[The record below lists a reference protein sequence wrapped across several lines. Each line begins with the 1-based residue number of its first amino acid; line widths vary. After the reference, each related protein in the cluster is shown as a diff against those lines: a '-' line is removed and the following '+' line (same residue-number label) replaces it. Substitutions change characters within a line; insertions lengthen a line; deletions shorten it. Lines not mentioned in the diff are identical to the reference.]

1 MKPKRWQDIIL
12 QQFGH
17 EQTQSVVV
25 VDPDHLM
32 QDDVLIRVY
41 RKIQYYVDLSP
52 GPGPRFPFSAS
63 CGINRAQLT
72 QEGTMGATAIG
83 AGSSI
88 SFDEQQITIRLD
100 RKLFTPWRWELVTGL
115 ILRLQRF
122 MADMRAGS
130 DGLQGTNHLLE
141 RLLRRPW
148 RHSALDLL
156 SQLVYLLLIPTDHF
170 LVRLD
175 REIDLSFVDEEG
187 ADCYKWQPGHPG
199 RPPWPA
205 QLMFRLL
212 LLMFLFGVP
221 FETQLV
227 LELQANLLWRWFIGL
242 GVLEKV
248 PDHSALHDFRQR
260 LGPERFVRLLARI
273 LVVCQEWGLVGNL
286 HLYFDCTAVLAS
298 ATAFTPYQRAV
309 LLAMAINRYLDL
321 LEAHQVPD
329 PSLLVSLRQLVIEV
343 ALEAVGSDSLNKVSP
358 EQMARS
364 LVRWEEKAKA
374 MAQGPR
380 WQEPMT
386 QAVVEA
392 AAEERPPTDRQGLLQ
407 VAKRLLAALP
417 RAQGDLDARVGK
429 TSNCWVFCGYLAGY
443 VVDGLLGVVTAV
455 VFAAGNAWQAALLS
469 PALVQHQAHIVG
481 QAQDMTIDSAFDY
494 PEVHQA
500 LEVAGLKG
508 YVASRDHHSPE
519 GRFGPD
525 RFTWT
530 EEGRLI
536 CPRDGPDREMK
547 AIRTH
552 GDGRVTFQGTG
563 CADCPLRGRC
573 AGEDR
578 SGSRSL
584 TIHPQDHRRWLAN
597 RAANQSEEYKQAQKQ
612 RMAWENVFGHGN
624 TYHHGDKAPY
634 RSQPMNEIAEV
645 MTVIAVNLEKM
656 VRYGNR
662 KRSLQAGTPA

>member
-1 MKPKRWQDIIL
+1 
-12 QQFGH
+12 
-17 EQTQSVVV
+17 
-25 VDPDHLM
+25 
-32 QDDVLIRVY
+32 
-41 RKIQYYVDLSP
+41 
-52 GPGPRFPFSAS
+52 
-63 CGINRAQLT
+63 
-72 QEGTMGATAIG
+72 MGATAIS

-88 SFDEQQITIRLD
+88 SFDEQQVIIRLD

-115 ILRLQRF
+115 ILHLQQF
-122 MADMRAGS
+122 MAGVRDEGASLEGASR
-130 DGLQGTNHLLE
+130 LLG

-148 RHSALDLL
+148 RHSALDVL
-156 SQLVYLLLIPTDHF
+156 SQLLYLLLIPRDHF

-175 REIDLSFVDEEG
+175 QEIDLSFVDEEC
-187 ADCYKWQPGHPG
+187 ADCGKWRPGKPG

-221 FETQLV
+221 YETQLV

-248 PDHSALHDFRQR
+248 PDHSTLHDFRKR

-273 LVVCQEWGLVGNL
+273 LVLCQEWGLVDNL

-309 LLAMAINRYLDL
+309 LLALAINRYLDL
-321 LEAHQVPD
+321 LEGQQVPD
-329 PSLLVSLRQLVIEV
+329 PSLVASLRQLVVEV
-343 ALEAVGSDSLNKVSP
+343 ALEAVGSDSLKKVSP
-358 EQMARS
+358 EQIAKS
-364 LVRWEEKAKA
+364 LGRWEEKAEA
-374 MAQGPR
+374 MAQGPH
-380 WQEPMT
+380 WQEPVT
-386 QAVVEA
+386 QAVAAA
-392 AAEERPPTDRQGLLQ
+392 AAEETPPTDRQGLLLLAQ
-407 VAKRLLAALP
+407 RLLDTLP
-417 RAQGDLDARVGK
+417 RARGDLDAQVGK
-429 TSNCWVFCGYLAGY
+429 ANNWLVFCGYLAGY
-443 VVDGLLGVVTAV
+443 VVDGLFGIITAM

-469 PALVQHQAHIVG
+469 PALAQHQTHIAG

-494 PEVHQA
+494 PEVYLV
-500 LEVAGLKG
+500 LEAAELKG
-508 YVASRDHHSPE
+508 YIASRDHRSPE

-530 EEGRLI
+530 KEGRLI
-536 CPRDGPDREMK
+536 CPRQGSEGEMK
-547 AIRTH
+547 PVRTYA
-552 GDGRVTFQGTG
+552 DGRVTYQGVG
-563 CADCPLRGRC
+563 CADCPLRGQC
-573 AGEDR
+573 VGDDKSEP
-578 SGSRSL
+578 RSL

-597 RAANQSEEYKQAQKQ
+597 RAANQSEEHKQAQKR

-656 VRYGNR
+656 VRYGKQR
-662 KRSLQAGTPA
+662 QPLQAGTPA

>member
-1 MKPKRWQDIIL
+1 
-12 QQFGH
+12 
-17 EQTQSVVV
+17 
-25 VDPDHLM
+25 
-32 QDDVLIRVY
+32 
-41 RKIQYYVDLSP
+41 
-52 GPGPRFPFSAS
+52 
-63 CGINRAQLT
+63 
-72 QEGTMGATAIG
+72 MGATAIS
-83 AGSSI
+83 AASSI
-88 SFDEQQITIRLD
+88 SFDEQQVIIRLD

-115 ILRLQRF
+115 ILHLQQF
-122 MADMRAGS
+122 MAGVRDEAG
-130 DGLQGTNHLLE
+130 GLEGVSRLLGQ
-141 RLLRRPW
+141 LLRRPW
-148 RHSALDLL
+148 RHAALDLL
-156 SQLVYLLLIPTDHF
+156 SQLLYLLLIPRDHF

-175 REIDLSFVDEEG
+175 REVDLSFVEEEC
-187 ADCYKWQPGHPG
+187 ADCYQWHSGKPG

-205 QLMFRLL
+205 QLMLRLL

-248 PDHSALHDFRQR
+248 PDHSTLHDFRKR
-260 LGPERFVRLLARI
+260 LGPECFVRILARI
-273 LVVCQEWGLVGNL
+273 LMVCQAWGLVGNL

-298 ATAFTPYQRAV
+298 ATAFTSYQRAV

-321 LEAHQVPD
+321 LEAQQVPD
-329 PSLLVSLRQLVIEV
+329 PSLLVSLRQLVLEV
-343 ALEAVGSDSLNKVSP
+343 ALEAVGSDSLKKVSP
-358 EQMARS
+358 AQVAKS
-364 LVRWEEKAKA
+364 LERWGEKAEA

-392 AAEERPPTDRQGLLQ
+392 AAEEKPPTDRQGLMRI
-407 VAKRLLAALP
+407 AKRLLAALP
-417 RAQGDLDARVGK
+417 RARGDLDAQVGK
-429 TSNCWVFCGYLAGY
+429 TSNWFVFCGYLAGY
-443 VVDGLLGVVTAV
+443 IVDGLFGIVTAII
-455 VFAAGNAWQAALLS
+455 FAVGNAWQAALLS
-469 PALVQHQAHIVG
+469 PALAQHQTHIVG
-481 QAQDMTIDSAFDY
+481 QARDMTIDSAFDY
-494 PEVHQA
+494 PEVYQV
-500 LEVAGLKG
+500 LEAAGLKG
-508 YVASRDHHSPE
+508 YIASRDHRSPE

-547 AIRTH
+547 PIRTH
-552 GDGRVTFQGTG
+552 GDGRVTYQGTG
-563 CADCPLRGRC
+563 CADCPLRGQC
-573 AGEDR
+573 VSENS
-578 SGSRSL
+578 SGPRTL
-584 TIHPQDHRRWLAN
+584 IIHPEDHRRWLIN
-597 RAANQSEEYKQAQKQ
+597 RAANQSEEYKQAQKR

-662 KRSLQAGTPA
+662 KRLLQAGAPG